1 MKYNGAIFI
10 GGDIM
15 RLKNTFLM
23 TIWIFGCSVS
33 APFASQIIHQHG
45 DFESVTFERRHY
57 PSYTKKQSHLQ
68 KKEVDEKS
76 VLYNKKYDMF
86 LFKKKQS
93 KVIKKDAKKSK
104 TQAAVSSKNPSPQI
118 VDHTNFGFLPF
129 DSSGRLEAE
138 NSEYTGVG
146 SATLFDHDV
155 IITAGHNFVNT
166 FAGKKHRFSKAVYQ
180 HKSKHERDSV
190 SVKVEDI
197 HVHPKWEEEEDSDYD
212 VAVAFLSEKLKL
224 VKKLS
229 LLKSLPKEG
238 TGVLVT
244 GYPERTHDMHQSKG
258 CIVLHKNLQKIFH
271 DANTRVGNS
280 GGSIVLDDEKAGIET
295 RGRDIIAGIH
305 IGVESTKSNRG
316 VRLRPEIMEFI
327 SNAIKKR
334 EASLIQKKQLSKK
347 EKKIRVKPNLSKSKQ
362 TDKNQKKR

>member
-1 MKYNGAIFI
+1 M
-10 GGDIM
+10 
-15 RLKNTFLM
+15 
-23 TIWIFGCSVS
+23 
-33 APFASQIIHQHG
+33 
-45 DFESVTFERRHY
+45 
-57 PSYTKKQSHLQ
+57 
-68 KKEVDEKS
+68 
-76 VLYNKKYDMF
+76 
-86 LFKKKQS
+86 
-93 KVIKKDAKKSK
+93 
-104 TQAAVSSKNPSPQI
+104 
-118 VDHTNFGFLPF
+118 
-129 DSSGRLEAE
+129 
-138 NSEYTGVG
+138 
-146 SATLFDHDV
+146 
-155 IITAGHNFVNT
+155 
-166 FAGKKHRFSKAVYQ
+166 
-180 HKSKHERDSV
+180 
-190 SVKVEDI
+190 
-197 HVHPKWEEEEDSDYD
+197 
-212 VAVAFLSEKLKL
+212 
-224 VKKLS
+224 
-229 LLKSLPKEG
+229 
-238 TGVLVT
+238 VT

>member
-118 VDHTNFGFLPF
+118 VDHT
-129 DSSGRLEAE
+129 
-138 NSEYTGVG
+138 
-146 SATLFDHDV
+146 
-155 IITAGHNFVNT
+155 
-166 FAGKKHRFSKAVYQ
+166 
-180 HKSKHERDSV
+180 
-190 SVKVEDI
+190 
-197 HVHPKWEEEEDSDYD
+197 
-212 VAVAFLSEKLKL
+212 
-224 VKKLS
+224 
-229 LLKSLPKEG
+229 
-238 TGVLVT
+238 
-244 GYPERTHDMHQSKG
+244 
-258 CIVLHKNLQKIFH
+258 
-271 DANTRVGNS
+271 
-280 GGSIVLDDEKAGIET
+280 
-295 RGRDIIAGIH
+295 
-305 IGVESTKSNRG
+305 
-316 VRLRPEIMEFI
+316 
-327 SNAIKKR
+327 
-334 EASLIQKKQLSKK
+334 
-347 EKKIRVKPNLSKSKQ
+347 
-362 TDKNQKKR
+362 